1 MDEDKYMKEKIE
13 AFKSM
18 LLLRIAEEEIAKLF
32 LRDKIMS
39 FVHFYVGQ
47 EAVAVG
53 VSQAL
58 EPNDRALGNHRS
70 HGHYL
75 AKGGNLRQ
83 MICEIL
89 GKEEGFAGGKG
100 GSMHMMARREGFT
113 GSTPILGSI
122 VSIAAGSAFAQ
133 KQASGNDATVAYI
146 GDGASEE
153 GGFYETL
160 NLAALFRL
168 PLLIVIENN
177 LYAVN
182 SKLSDRRSAEYHAGD
197 VVRGFGVAYALA
209 DGNDFNDVFNK
220 AKELLVRVRCGYP
233 AVLECIAYRHMAHS
247 APLFDDAQGYREVD
261 TPEKREE
268 QDCIKRLKEDLL
280 ANHVSQESLT
290 EIINE
295 IRTFVRA
302 EIEYALSAKYP
313 DPIELHKGLY
323 A

>member
-1 MDEDKYMKEKIE
+1 MKNRIE

-18 LLLRIAEEEIAKLF
+18 VLLRTAEEEIAKLF

-53 VSQAL
+53 VSSAL
-58 EPNDRALGNHRS
+58 NPLDRALGNHRS

-75 AKGGNLRQ
+75 AKGGNLRR

-89 GKEEGFAGGKG
+89 GKAEGFAGGKG
-100 GSMHMMARREGFT
+100 GSMHMIAREQGFT

-122 VSIAAGSAFAQ
+122 TSIAAGSAFAQ
-133 KQASGNDATVAYI
+133 KQAQNKDVTVAYI

-160 NLAALFRL
+160 NLAALFKL
-168 PLLIVIENN
+168 PLLIVVENN

-182 SKLSDRRSAEYHAGD
+182 SKLDDRRSVKYSAGD
-197 VVRGFGVAYALA
+197 IIRGFGVDYAKA
-209 DGNDFNDVFNK
+209 NGNDFDDVYVK
-220 AKELLVRVRCGYP
+220 AKELLMNVRLGQP
-233 AVLECIAYRHMAHS
+233 AVLECVVYRHMAHS
-247 APLFDDAQGYREVD
+247 APIFDDAQGYRDVD
-261 TPEKREE
+261 VFERRLEE
-268 QDCIKRLKEDLL
+268 DCLKKMQERLMTEGV
-280 ANHVSQESLT
+280 NEESLSKVIDET
-290 EIINE
+290 
-295 IRTFVRA
+295 RAFVVA
-302 EIEYALSAKYP
+302 EIEYAKSAAFP
-313 DPIELHKGLY
+313 DPKELHRDLY